1 MAKRFLCLALMLM
14 LAIPAFAMAEEPVVV
29 TAVLQINPEV
39 VLENN
44 PVVQYIE
51 EHLNIRL
58 IIEAPPLAS
67 YGDRV
72 KMLMATGD
80 MPDLVHFGADV
91 DAKMWAEEGLLLEL
105 TDLIDQYPN
114 MSANH
119 SVEQR
124 GDCDFFGDG
133 HIWGLPRA
141 NSYDRWGFLIN
152 KAWLDK
158 VGKEIPTTIEEFID
172 VCRAF
177 TLDDPD
183 GNGVADTYGASFG
196 ISGDFSP
203 WHLQNDFVSM
213 AYSISGWHHGMPD
226 ADGSAKLRALKSQY
240 GDYMQL
246 LRSLYEEGVID
257 REFFANQGSAAEEK
271 FFQGRTGMFGI
282 SGKNYTNKLEQYGV
296 NPDDYVYC
304 APLVLNEG
312 DRPQY
317 AMPPSAWMAYYVNAS
332 SPNVDA
338 VMRLLDWAD
347 SEEGFTIMQMGF
359 EGANYNSYDIETRTV
374 DRTEEQF
381 RAREKVT
388 SNMFAFA
395 NAYNGLEALMGGS
408 KPELI
413 AKWQKEYA
421 ATEAITQKVYF
432 PFTKMIDKV
441 GVEFPDEVA
450 TLASLEIR
458 YVTGEASFEELMDY
472 VNGDY
477 AEKTAAIAQE
487 FADFMAEHP
496 ARYED

>member
-1 MAKRFLCLALMLM
+1 
-14 LAIPAFAMAEEPVVV
+14 
-29 TAVLQINPEV
+29 
-39 VLENN
+39 LEDN

-51 EHLNIRL
+51 ENLNIRL

-91 DAKMWAEEGLLLEL
+91 DAKKWAEEGLLLEL

-119 SVEQR
+119 SAEQR

-133 HIWGLPRA
+133 RVWGLPRA

-152 KAWLDK
+152 KAWLEK
-158 VGKEIPTTIEEFID
+158 VGKEIPTTIDEFVD

-177 TLDDPD
+177 TFEDPD
-183 GNGVADTYGASFG
+183 GNGAADTFGVSFG
-196 ISGDFSP
+196 VSGDFSP

-226 ADGSAKLRALKSQY
+226 ADGSAKLRALKSGY
-240 GDYMQL
+240 GNYMQL
-246 LRSLYEEGVID
+246 LRSLYEEGIMD
-257 REFFANQGSAAEEK
+257 REFFTPGSNGEEK
-271 FFQGRTGMFGI
+271 FFQGRTGMFGA
-282 SGKNYTNKLEQYGV
+282 SGKNYTNLLEKYGV
-296 NPDDYVYC
+296 NPDDFVYC
-304 APLVLNEG
+304 APLVLNKG

-317 AMPPSAWMAYYVNAS
+317 AMPPSAWMAYYVNAES
-332 SPNVDA
+332 ENIDA
-338 VMRLLDWAD
+338 VLRLLDWAD

-359 EGANYNSYDIETRTV
+359 ENANYNSYDIQTRTV

-408 KPELI
+408 RPDLI
-413 AKWQKEYA
+413 AKWQEEYN

-441 GVEFPDEVA
+441 GVEFPDEQAAV
-450 TLASLEIR
+450 ASLEVR
-458 YVTGEASFEELMDY
+458 YITGEASFEELDAY

-477 AEKTAAIAQE
+477 AEKVSAIAQE

-496 ARYED
+496 ARFED

>member
-1 MAKRFLCLALMLM
+1 MKRFLCFAVVLM
-14 LAIPAFAMAEEPVVV
+14 LALPVFAMAEDPIVI

-39 VLENN
+39 VIDDN

-51 EHLNIRL
+51 EHLGIRL

-72 KMLMATGD
+72 KQLMATGD

-152 KAWLDK
+152 KKWLDK
-158 VGKEIPTTIEEFID
+158 VGKEIPKTIEEFID

-177 TLDDPD
+177 TFEDPD
-183 GNGVADTYGASFG
+183 GNGVADTFGVSFG
-196 ISGDFSP
+196 VSGDFSP

-226 ADGSAKLRALKSQY
+226 ADGSAKLRALKSGY
-240 GDYMQL
+240 GDYMKL
-246 LRSLYEEGVID
+246 VRLLYEEGVLD
-257 REFFANQGSAAEEK
+257 PEYFTPGSDGEEK
-271 FFQGRTGMFGI
+271 FFQGRTGMFGT
-282 SGKNYTNKLEQYGV
+282 SGKNFTNKLEKYGV
-296 NPDDYVYC
+296 DPDDFVYC
-304 APLVLNEG
+304 SPLVLNAG

-317 AMPPSAWMAYYVNAS
+317 AMPPSAWMAYYVNADS
-332 SPNVDA
+332 ANVDA
-338 VMRLLDWAD
+338 VLRLLDWAD
-347 SEEGFTIMQMGF
+347 SAEGFTIMQMGF
-359 EGANYNSYDIETRTV
+359 QGDHYNSYDIETRTV

-388 SNMFAFA
+388 SNMFGFA
-395 NAYNGLEALMGGS
+395 NAYKGLEALMGGS
-408 KPELI
+408 NPVLI

-421 ATEAITQKVYF
+421 ETEAATQKVYF

-441 GVEFPDEVA
+441 GVEFPDEQA
-450 TLASLEIR
+450 TVASLETR
-458 YVTGEASFEELMDY
+458 YITGEVSFEDLMDF
-472 VNGDY
+472 VNGEY

-487 FADFMAEHP
+487 FADFMAANP